1 MEVGRLSAT
10 PPFLQGAGDAILDVV
25 ANPWT
30 LATFTLVTTLGPM
43 AMSQNRFPRLKGATC
58 WVLRD
63 GMQKMYYVGLGVNG
77 AKAVYAATQDDE
89 YSAGHAV
96 TLGGML
102 IATKVVGDRYMGNF
116 LEWMGQKMVG
126 AAAQFPKAAR
136 QWLHDHGAAMRD
148 AAQDRLATSGLA
160 LCAHSFDEI
169 ATMVVSIKSLTGW
182 MGRVVDSGVESD
194 ALAVPLPNE
203 DWDGLLP
210 EPPLAVTV
218 AGYATLGAVVAAGA
232 AAVYAGPAIAASI
245 ELPVLGEMAPA
256 LAAAF

>member
-1 MEVGRLSAT
+1 MEVSRPSISS
-10 PPFLQGAGDAILDVV
+10 PFLQGARDSVLDVV

-30 LATFTLVTTLGPM
+30 LVTFALVTTLGPM
-43 AMSQNRFPRLKGATC
+43 AMTQNRFPRLKGATC

-63 GMQKMYYVGLGVNG
+63 GMQKMYYVGLGLNG

-89 YSAGHAV
+89 YATGHAL

-102 IATKVVGDRYMGNF
+102 ITTKIVGDSYMGNF
-116 LEWMGQKMVG
+116 LEWLGHKMVS
-126 AAAQFPKAAR
+126 AASQFPKVAR

-148 AAQDRLATSGLA
+148 AARDRLATSGLA

-182 MGRVVDSGVESD
+182 MSRVMAVDVAD
-194 ALAVPLPNE
+194 VAVPLPNE
-203 DWDGLLP
+203 DWDGMLP
-210 EPPLAVTV
+210 EPPLALTL
-218 AGYATLGAVVAAGA
+218 ATHAMLGAVMLTGA
-232 AAVYAGPAIAASI
+232 AAVYAGPALAASA
-245 ELPVLGEMAPA
+245 ELPLLGEIAPA